1 MYKYHQHFYCGYGRM
16 YILINIV
23 LAETISLFL
32 LMLFSYILTTDCE
45 VNIYD

>member
-1 MYKYHQHFYCGYGRM
+1 MNNFIGGYGRM

-32 LMLFSYILTTDCE
+32 IMSSSFSF
-45 VNIYD
+45 